1 MQRWRTA
8 GWHVHQLPAET
19 EITERRLAEMPMRR
33 LLRVVKVSVAIFG
46 VILVPK
52 SHTSAHVI
60 QCPIVFAN
68 SYCLLSITV
77 TP

>member
-1 MQRWRTA
+1 
-8 GWHVHQLPAET
+8 
-19 EITERRLAEMPMRR
+19 MRR

-46 VILVPK
+46 VILAPK
-52 SHTSAHVI
+52 SHTSSHVI